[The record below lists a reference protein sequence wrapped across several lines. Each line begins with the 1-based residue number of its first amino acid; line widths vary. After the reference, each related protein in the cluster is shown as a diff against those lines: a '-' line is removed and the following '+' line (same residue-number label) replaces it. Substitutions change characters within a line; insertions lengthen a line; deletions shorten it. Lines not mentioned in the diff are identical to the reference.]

1 MSTVAQ
7 AETKAAQRTYFV
19 YLFFNVISFNFIG
32 LNIIIL
38 YSLRLGADSF
48 LVGLLSSFYQ
58 VTFLFTPIGRRI
70 VPRVG
75 AVRTFAAFWL
85 IRYVIMI
92 PVILTVLPALREN
105 QLLVYGILIVAVLGF
120 NVAKGI
126 GFAAHRPIVGEL
138 SSDRDRGAFLSSNQL
153 IVHTMSIAT
162 GIAMAMLLGKGSSL
176 SMYAVFLG
184 TGTLA
189 GFLASYFFS
198 RLPEPEQAGKG
209 FAAPLGDSLRV
220 AVREPAF
227 RRLSIYSF
235 GSFFLISMAFSFLI
249 VYFKRLYG
257 HTDSSIVLFTVSGG
271 VGAVAMALFSGL
283 LLDRIGSKPLYFL
296 FQAIITAS
304 LLPVFIAPQIDSQVL
319 RFLFPVLVYFFF
331 QMGHFGIMNST
342 DTYFFSVTEPEQRLN
357 LGIVFNLTRGVSG
370 FLGSLLGG
378 SILTV
383 LERAFSATAPPT
395 FRLYFGM
402 VVAVGL
408 LLCVLVLRLPDA
420 GSYPVP
426 DALGIMFSPRDLKAL
441 RLLRHLHASS
451 TEDEERQAVKA
462 LAETGSAVPVRDFIE
477 KLRSPTL
484 FVRMQA
490 LQALEPHGDD
500 PRLTR
505 LLIDEVE
512 TRQFTTAHMAAAM
525 LGDRGSRESIPALR
539 RAMRSSDY
547 MLAGKAMVALAELGD
562 RASASPIQGVV
573 TTTENPRLLIYG
585 AKALATMGAREALP
599 VILRRLEDAS
609 YPFLRD
615 ELLLVCGELLGM
627 GDWFY
632 SLYAT
637 FIHDADAG
645 LLQLRDELSRIQ
657 RKEGRQACSRVV
669 DSLQQGEEA
678 FSRAVAAIDWCV
690 HGSHAAALAGPVL
703 PPHASP
709 RLAALEKF
717 RFLVAAACIWCSRPD
732 SSAEMQA

>member
-1 MSTVAQ
+1 MSTIAQ

-19 YLFFNVISFNFIG
+19 YLFFNVISFSFIG

-38 YSLRLGADSF
+38 YALRVGADSF
-48 LVGLLSSFYQ
+48 LVGLLASFYQ

-70 VPRVG
+70 VPRAG

-85 IRYVIMI
+85 IRYLAMI

-105 QLLVYGILIVAVLGF
+105 QLLVYGILIVAVFGF

-126 GFAAHRPIVGEL
+126 GFAAHRPIIGEL

-153 IVHTMSIAT
+153 IVHIMSIAT
-162 GIAMAMLLGKGSSL
+162 GIAMALLLGKGSSL
-176 SMYAVFLG
+176 GMYAVFLG

-189 GFLASYFFS
+189 GLLASYLFS

-209 FAAPLGDSLRV
+209 FGAPLGDSIRA

-235 GSFFLISMAFSFLI
+235 GSFFVISMAFSFLI

-257 HTDSSIVLFTVSGG
+257 HTDSSIVLFTVSGA

-296 FQAIITAS
+296 FQTIITAS
-304 LLPVFIAPQIDSQVL
+304 LVPVFVAPQVSSQVVL
-319 RFLFPVLVYFFF
+319 FLFPMLVYFFF

-342 DTYFFSVTEPEQRLN
+342 DTYFFSITEPEQRLN

-370 FLGSLLGG
+370 FIGSLLGG
-378 SILTV
+378 SLLTA
-383 LERAFSATAPPT
+383 LERAFSPAAPPP
-395 FRLYFGM
+395 FRVYFGA
-402 VVAVGL
+402 VVLVGL
-408 LLCVLVLRLPDA
+408 LLCVLILRLPDA

-451 TEDEERQAVKA
+451 TEDQERQAVKA
-462 LAETGSAVPVRDFIE
+462 LAKTGSAVPVRDFIE

-490 LQALEPHGDD
+490 LQALEPHADD

-512 TRQFTTAHMAAAM
+512 TRQYTTAHMAAAM

-539 RAMRSSDY
+539 RAIRSADY
-547 MLAGKAMVALAELGD
+547 MLAGKAMVALAKLGD
-562 RASASPIQGVV
+562 RASASRIRGIVA
-573 TTTENPRLLIYG
+573 TTENPRLLIYG
-585 AKALATMGAREALP
+585 AKALATMGVQDSLP

-615 ELLLVCGELLGM
+615 ELILVCGELLGM

-632 SLYAT
+632 GLYAA
-637 FIHDADAG
+637 FIDNANTG
-645 LLQLRDELSRIQ
+645 LLQLRDELSRIPRQ
-657 RKEGRQACSRVV
+657 DCREACTAVVDALQKEG
-669 DSLQQGEEA
+669 EA
-678 FSRAVAAIDWCV
+678 FSRAVAAVDDCAR
-690 HGSHAAALAGPVL
+690 GSRLAAFAELVL
-703 PPHASP
+703 PWLASP
-709 RLAALEKF
+709 RLLAAARF
-717 RFLVAAACIWCSRPD
+717 RFLIAAACVRSVRPE
-732 SSAEMQA
+732 SPAKTNA